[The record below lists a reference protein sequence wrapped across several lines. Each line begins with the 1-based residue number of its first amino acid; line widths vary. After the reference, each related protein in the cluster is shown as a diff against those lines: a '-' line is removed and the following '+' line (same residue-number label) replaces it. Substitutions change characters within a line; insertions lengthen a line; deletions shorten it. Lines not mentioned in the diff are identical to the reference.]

1 MQNEYVQSQALQTDL
16 EVRAFKKESLSS
28 LEQCI
33 TLTISPSPSVFEK
46 WLQNYFQ
53 LFISFLFSHPTR
65 FLKVYVLQLV
75 LNSSSK
81 ENRSAGLHLI
91 GLHSLP
97 VVFQDLQ
104 KILEYQAS
112 VYTWNLCLLVTFC
125 LLLSRWT
132 RVIRVFSNDVCL
144 TP

>member
-28 LEQCI
+28 LKRCI
-33 TLTISPSPSVFEK
+33 SLTISPSPSVFEK